1 MARKGSIGGLVVFFL
16 GIALLIGVFVVALLA
31 FLDPARIAA
40 FRDLI
45 PAPQGE
51 WGGVVKAIGY
61 AVALGLLQVMGFV
74 AGKVT
79 MYGIKMYKSL
89 PSSERDED
97 AQSQAE
103 MVKETRSS
111 VVGEKAQAPVETVVE
126 PPPPPQPSSEPPKV
140 SPFLGLT
147 DEETQP
153 SAAAEPDR
161 GPEPIV
167 AQRRRKHQ
175 SAVR

>member
-1 MARKGSIGGLVVFFL
+1 MARKGSIGGLIVFFL

-31 FLDPARIAA
+31 FLTPTRIAA

-97 AQSQAE
+97 AQPQAE
-103 MVKETRSS
+103 MVKETKSS
-111 VVGEKAQAPVETVVE
+111 VVGEKAPASVETVVE
-126 PPPPPQPSSEPPKV
+126 PPPPAQPSSEPAKV
-140 SPFLGLT
+140 NPSLGLMG
-147 DEETQP
+147 EETRP
-153 SAAAEPDR
+153 VAAAERDKE
-161 GPEPIV
+161 PEPIV
-167 AQRRRKHQ
+167 AQRKRKH
-175 SAVR
+175 